1 MVWCSSQQ
9 GTTTLSL
16 SAKSLIR
23 PEVFWASGL
32 GLGFLRPAPGTW
44 GSAGA
49 VVVWWLFLAEFDPL
63 IQMLICAAYFV
74 SGWVCSTLVTRT
86 FGVDDASEIVADE
99 VAGMWLA
106 LAFLPPIWW
115 LVLLAFA
122 LFRLLDIVKPGPIG
136 WLDREV
142 KGGLGVMLDDVLA
155 GAVVAIVLYV
165 AVLSLQALSLAPAL
179 L

>member
-1 MVWCSSQQ
+1 MNSSHT
-9 GTTTLSL
+9 GITTLSL
-16 SAKSLIR
+16 SVRSLIR
-23 PEVFWASGL
+23 PEVLWASGL

-63 IQMLICAAYFV
+63 IQLSICAAYFI

-86 FGVDDASEIVADE
+86 FGIDDASEIVADE

-106 LAFLPPIWW
+106 LAFLPPTWW
-115 LVLLAFA
+115 LVLLAFG
-122 LFRLLDIVKPGPIG
+122 LFRLLDILKPGPIG

-142 KGGLGVMLDDVLA
+142 KGGLGVMLDDLLA

-165 AVLSLQALSLAPAL
+165 AVLSLRASGLTPAL

>member
-1 MVWCSSQQ
+1 M
-9 GTTTLSL
+9 
-16 SAKSLIR
+16 
-23 PEVFWASGL
+23 
-32 GLGFLRPAPGTW
+32 
-44 GSAGA
+44 
-49 VVVWWLFLAEFDPL
+49 
-63 IQMLICAAYFV
+63 ICAAYFI

-106 LAFLPPIWW
+106 LAFLPTLWW

-122 LFRLLDIVKPGPIG
+122 LFRLLDILKPGPIG

-142 KGGLGVMLDDVLA
+142 KGGLGVMLDDLLA
-155 GAVVAIVLYV
+155 GAVVGIVLYV
-165 AVLSLQALSLAPAL
+165 AVLSLQTMGLVPAL

>member
-1 MVWCSSQQ
+1 M
-9 GTTTLSL
+9 L
-16 SAKSLIR
+16 
-23 PEVFWASGL
+23 WASGL

-63 IQMLICAAYFV
+63 IQLFICAAYFV
-74 SGWVCSTLVTRT
+74 SGWVCSTLIART

-106 LAFLPPIWW
+106 LAFLPTLWW

-122 LFRLLDIVKPGPIG
+122 LFRLLDILKPGPIG

-142 KGGLGVMLDDVLA
+142 KGGLGVMLDDLLA
-155 GAVVAIVLYV
+155 GAVVGIVLYV
-165 AVLSLQALSLAPAL
+165 AVLSLQTAGLFPGLA
-179 L
+179 